1 MRLFFYA
8 ILARKGVVLV
18 EHERIQALLSQNKEG
33 IIVDAV
39 LLVNE
44 SLVIQVVPKDF
55 IVDVRLLF
63 GDLTVSVLVVLE
75 SVDLVDGHVSKS
87 LLLRDRGALI
97 VEEIDEGLLTL

>member
-1 MRLFFYA
+1 M
-8 ILARKGVVLV
+8 
-18 EHERIQALLSQNKEG
+18 LSQNKEG

-75 SVDLVDGHVSKS
+75 PVGLVDGHVSKS
-87 LLLRDRGALI
+87 LLLRDRGDLI
-97 VEEIDEGLLTL
+97 VKEIDEGLLTL

>member
-1 MRLFFYA
+1 M
-8 ILARKGVVLV
+8 
-18 EHERIQALLSQNKEG
+18 LSQVKEG

-75 SVDLVDGHVSKS
+75 PVGLVDGHVSKS

>member
-1 MRLFFYA
+1 M
-8 ILARKGVVLV
+8 
-18 EHERIQALLSQNKEG
+18 LSQNKEG

-75 SVDLVDGHVSKS
+75 PVGLVDGHVSKS

>member
-1 MRLFFYA
+1 M
-8 ILARKGVVLV
+8 
-18 EHERIQALLSQNKEG
+18 LSQNKEG

-87 LLLRDRGALI
+87 LLLRDRGDLI
-97 VEEIDEGLLTL
+97 VKEIDEGLLTL